1 MNSAFLS
8 HLSGSRVAA
17 PLSLSRL
24 SALLVLLTVAL
35 LPASAV
41 AAGDLRIGLVAEKVI
56 STVDGT
62 EVFDTQS
69 PAQPG
74 DVIQYTAVY
83 RNTGDGHIS
92 NLAPVL
98 PIPEGMRCDLTAAS
112 PAPAEASL
120 DGKTFVPMAEAVAAL
135 KADNSRVVR
144 ALRWHVAQLDAGS
157 SATVVAR
164 ASLNKSR

>member
-8 HLSGSRVAA
+8 HLSGTRVAA

-56 STVDGT
+56 QTADGL
-62 EVFDTQS
+62 ELFDTES
-69 PAQPG
+69 LAQPG
-74 DVIQYTAVY
+74 DVIQYTATY
-83 RNTGDGHIS
+83 RNTGVGKIS

-98 PIPEGMRCDLTAAS
+98 PIPEGMRCDLAAAS
-112 PAPAEASL
+112 PAPAEASF
-120 DGKTFVPMAEAVAAL
+120 DGETFVPMAEVVAAL
-135 KADNSRVVR
+135 KADDSRAVR

-164 ASLNKSR
+164 ASLNETR